1 MVWNEQKITLD
12 VKVKEDEE
20 PRSRKACLQDL
31 ARWCRKMVDKNGGY
45 SLLCLY
51 VLIEGI
57 ELWKN
62 EEEEVMQRYG
72 DIMILIE

>member
-1 MVWNEQKITLD
+1 MTIDVHKRWSLMSRNDQRCPEMVWNEQKITLD

-45 SLLCLY
+45 SPLCLY
-51 VLIEGI
+51 VLI
-57 ELWKN
+57 
-62 EEEEVMQRYG
+62 VRR
-72 DIMILIE
+72 